1 MIQTFVN
8 LPPKISEA
16 IYSMLSLPENGRWIA
31 NAEKLHERYM
41 TREKDTEASY
51 IHDSLDVFA
60 YLGLRSA
67 ATYAQIAGALLQV
80 QEVMPSWQP
89 ISLLDIGCGPGTGVW
104 AAKTLWPSIKTVT
117 CLDQDKNFLTVGK
130 QILEKSELDIHADW
144 QQQNVVTGL
153 GNIPQMYDLVIIA
166 NVLNE
171 LDPEDA
177 KALVNNALM
186 RCKGI
191 LILLE
196 PGTPF
201 GYSIIQTTT
210 KNTARKGTL
219 LAPYIDNSYVKS
231 DEYWIHFPQR
241 FVRPEFLKR
250 IRQHM
255 RDSTLMASDWEE
267 AKYSFVA
274 IGKMLPEETV
284 WGRCIGPMKKQKG
297 FLEVPILTK
306 DKILYV
312 KVLKRHKDQYAF
324 AKELKWGQTIKNS
337 NNLIGGG
344 GEI

>member
-16 IYSMLSLPENGRWIA
+16 ISSMLSLPENGRWIA

-144 QQQNVVTGL
+144 QQQNIANGL

-171 LDPEDA
+171 LEPAETELLIN
-177 KALVNNALM
+177 KTLTH
-186 RCKGI
+186 CKGI
-191 LILLE
+191 LVILE
-196 PGTPF
+196 PGTPY
-201 GYSIIQTTT
+201 GYKIIQ
-210 KNTARKGTL
+210 NTAKKLSGKSTL
-219 LAPYIDNSYVKS
+219 IAPYINNSYIQS
-231 DEYWIHFPQR
+231 DDYWIHFPQR
-241 FVRPEFLKR
+241 FIRPEFLRR

-255 RDSTLMASDWEE
+255 RDSELMASDWEE

-274 IGKMLPEETV
+274 VGKVLPEEKF
-284 WGRCIGPMKKQKG
+284 WGRCIGPIKKQKG

-324 AKELKWGQTIKNS
+324 AKELKWGQAIKISS
-337 NNLIGGG
+337 NLLTPPSTV
-344 GEI
+344 